1 MAGVSA
7 LIRGGGRVGGGN
19 LAVLTFVLVLRC
31 ARPERPAPAGRDRTV
46 VLRSHTSRIGTRA
59 LDLHGHLDAAGGVR
73 ARGSGYRGS
82 GARRTRRAAT
92 DIRGGLLDCP
102 VGRPRARRVI
112 GAPGAS
118 TARGRPRRG
127 RPPPWRRT
135 GRNRGSVAAGRRVTS
150 PSAGERR
157 RPATAAQAR
166 SRRSPAEP
174 APASGPR
181 RSSRPG
187 RRAPAGAAGGADD
200 LVATRRLDPEV
211 APHDG
216 RRGPSTVSSDAS

>member
-7 LIRGGGRVGGGN
+7 LIRDGGRVGGGN

-92 DIRGGLLDCP
+92 DIRGGLQGCP
-102 VGRPRARRVI
+102 ARGFRRRRWRCGCGARTARR
-112 GAPGAS
+112 S
-118 TARGRPRRG
+118 TRRG
-127 RPPPWRRT
+127 RVCEYHHGDRSRSRVADPVTVVQSTRQESAPLYGADFWASALLRRGVPT
-135 GRNRGSVAAGRRVTS
+135 GRVSCGRDEPPDCVRKTYENLQLS
-150 PSAGERR
+150 GAPRPS
-157 RPATAAQAR
+157 Q
-166 SRRSPAEP
+166 
-174 APASGPR
+174 
-181 RSSRPG
+181 
-187 RRAPAGAAGGADD
+187 
-200 LVATRRLDPEV
+200 TR
-211 APHDG
+211 
-216 RRGPSTVSSDAS
+216 T